1 MRCSSFYSVFCSLLT
16 GIVFS
21 LLTTTAGAHDGIRPP
36 VWVPGYEVHTDV
48 WSPQLGNPLC
58 WGTFTSQG
66 ELRGDFCFPL
76 GSADHSCGTTATI
89 STGESFTVGGGFTI
103 EGVGVNFRKTW
114 TATEAFSHTADE
126 CETCTLEICYPN
138 ATLRRFSGT
147 IFCADVFSAILG
159 NYEIQHS
166 YTIFTPG
173 GRPFVHPKCRSTP
186 ELCGC
191 ANPPPPLNPPPPP
204 PLNPPPPPPLN
215 PPGPVVE
222 EPHFIEPD
230 FIPEGPD
237 GGGAGVDP
245 GQRNRDPLLI
255 IDLANSFNVSVAGVP
270 VGEDHLFHNPG
281 YLELFTQAQ
290 LVWLQYFIE
299 QGIDSEGYTVAI
311 RDIDGTTR
319 QVDLNET
326 PLASEY
332 LDDCDEDQIPD
343 LLAIELGIV
352 EDLDGNGTPDSCD
365 APPRTTA
372 FFLRGDPNGD
382 LTIDIS
388 DSMGIFSWLFT
399 GGTEPP
405 CLEAA
410 DANSSRDV
418 DLSDGVYILQWLFTS
433 GSDPLAPFPDCAQAE
448 APIGCDRPTCP

>member
-1 MRCSSFYSVFCSLLT
+1 MTNMRFYSVFCSLLT
-16 GIVFS
+16 GFVFS
-21 LLTTTAGAHDGIRPP
+21 LLTTSTGAQDGIRPP
-36 VWVPGYEVHTDV
+36 VWVPDYEARNNV

-76 GSADHSCGTTATI
+76 GSADYSCGTTVTI
-89 STGESFTVGGGFTI
+89 SRGESFTVGGGFTI

-114 TATEAFSHTADE
+114 TASEAFSHTSDE
-126 CETCTLEICYPN
+126 CETCVLEVCYPN

-147 IFCADVFSAILG
+147 IFCADIPW

-166 YTIFTPG
+166 YYIFTPG
-173 GRPFVHPKCRSTP
+173 DRAIVRPKCRQTP

-191 ANPPPPLNPPPPP
+191 AIVPPHPPVGPPI
-204 PLNPPPPPPLN
+204 
-215 PPGPVVE
+215 PVVE
-222 EPHFIEPD
+222 EPLLIEPG

-255 IDLANSFNVSVAGVP
+255 IDLANSFNVSVAGSP

-299 QGIDSEGYTVAI
+299 QGIGSEGYTVAI
-311 RDIDGTTR
+311 RDIDGTTHL
-319 QVDLNET
+319 VDLNET

-332 LDDCDEDQIPD
+332 LDDCDEDQVPD

-352 EDLDGNGTPDSCD
+352 EDLDGNGTPDGCV
-365 APPRTTA
+365 PPPGATA

-410 DANSSRDV
+410 DANSSRGV

-433 GSDPLAPFPDCAQAE
+433 GNDPLAPFPDCAQAE

>member
-1 MRCSSFYSVFCSLLT
+1 MTNMRFYSVFCSLLT
-16 GIVFS
+16 GFVFS
-21 LLTTTAGAHDGIRPP
+21 LLTTSAGAQDEIRPP
-36 VWVPGYEVHTDV
+36 VWVPN
-48 WSPQLGNPLC
+48 PQTVPAGDSFLC
-58 WGTFTSQG
+58 WGTYTSTG

-76 GSADHSCGTTATI
+76 GTADYSCGTTI
-89 STGESFTVGGGFTI
+89 SISRGESFTIGGGVEI
-103 EGVGVNFRKTW
+103 EGISINISKTF
-114 TATEAFSHTADE
+114 TAGEAFTHTSGR
-126 CETCTLEICYPN
+126 CETCSLEVCYRN
-138 ATLRRFSGT
+138 ATIRHFRGT
-147 IFCADVFSAILG
+147 LFCANLNPWG
-159 NYEIQHS
+159 EPYEFQVS
-166 YTIFTPG
+166 YTVFTPS
-173 GRPFVHPKCRSTP
+173 GRPFVRPKCRPTP
-186 ELCGC
+186 VLCGC
-191 ANPPPPLNPPPPP
+191 ANPPPPVNPPVEPPI
-204 PLNPPPPPPLN
+204 
-215 PPGPVVE
+215 PVVE
-222 EPHFIEPD
+222 EPLLIEPG

-255 IDLANSFNVSVAGVP
+255 IDLRNSFNVSVAGVP

-281 YLELFTQAQ
+281 YLELFTRAQ

-299 QGIDSEGYTVAI
+299 QGIGSEGYTVAI
-311 RDIDGTTR
+311 RDIDGTTHL
-319 QVDLNET
+319 VDLNET

-332 LDDCDEDQIPD
+332 LDDCDEDQVPD

-399 GGTEPP
+399 GGMEPP

-410 DANSSRDV
+410 DTNSSGDV
-418 DLSDGVYILQWLFTS
+418 DLSDGVYLLQWLFAA
-433 GSDPLAPFPDCAQAE
+433 GNDPLAPFPNCAQAE
-448 APIGCDRPTCP
+448 TTISCDRPTCP